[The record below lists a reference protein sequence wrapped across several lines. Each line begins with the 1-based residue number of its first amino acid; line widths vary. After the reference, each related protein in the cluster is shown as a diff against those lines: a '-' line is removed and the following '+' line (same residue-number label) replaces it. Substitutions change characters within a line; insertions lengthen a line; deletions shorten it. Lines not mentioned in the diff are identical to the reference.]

1 VSEGDGREKGED
13 ATSETDVE
21 RERNKQQQQQGEL
34 MSRDK

>member
-1 VSEGDGREKGED
+1 VVSEGDGREKGED

-21 RERNKQQQQQGEL
+21 RERNKQQQGEL